1 MERHG
6 TRRPRS
12 VERELERLT
21 AGLDQRLRTVTAA
34 AEAQQALAASR
45 AQVVDLCREVDRLQ
59 SELAESHGERRR
71 LRRLLQ
77 RTQAVAR
84 NYAED
89 LDAAE
94 RHRLASG
101 WWPRLSAVL
110 GRRRAPPEPVHES
123 RPGAMA

>member
-6 TRRPRS
+6 TRRLRS

-21 AGLDQRLRTVTAA
+21 AGLDQRLRTVATA
-34 AEAQQALAASR
+34 AEAQHALAASR
-45 AQVVDLCREVDRLQ
+45 AQVIDLCREVDRLQ
-59 SELAESHGERRR
+59 SKLAESHCERRR

-94 RHRLASG
+94 RHRRASG
-101 WWPRLSAVL
+101 WWPRFSAVL
-110 GRRRAPPEPVHES
+110 ARRRGPPEPVHES
-123 RPGAMA
+123 QPGATA